1 MENEMMTLEQLAVYL
16 QRDLRDVSKLANR
29 GHLPGRKVGGEWR
42 FSPAEINHWLET
54 QMSDYT
60 EQQLT
65 AVEQGPGRGGDS
77 EALVSALLSE
87 ATVAVPLPATTKAS
101 VLRELVR
108 LAEGSWQVYDA
119 GALLTAVK
127 HREELASTA
136 LESGVA
142 IPHPHRPLPHTVL
155 GESLMAFG
163 RTATTIPFGPH
174 GNECDLF
181 FLVCCTNQSLHLRVL
196 ARISRLILRPGFVDE
211 LRAAQTPAE
220 TYHLIEAAER
230 DLIA

>member
-1 MENEMMTLEQLAVYL
+1 MDHEMMTLEQLASYL
-16 QRDLRDVSKLANR
+16 QRDLREVTKLANR

-42 FSPAEINHWLET
+42 FSPTEINHWLET
-54 QMSDYT
+54 QMPAYT

-65 AVEQGPGRGGDS
+65 AVEHGPGRAGDS
-77 EALVSALLSE
+77 EPLVSALLSE
-87 ATVAVPLPATTKAS
+87 ATIAVPLPATTKAS
-101 VLRELVR
+101 VLRELVKV
-108 LAEGSWQVYDA
+108 AERGWQVYDA
-119 GALLTAVK
+119 GALLAAVK
-127 HREELASTA
+127 HREDLASTA

-155 GESLMAFG
+155 GESLMALG

-181 FLVCCTNQSLHLRVL
+181 FLVCCTNQSTHLRVL
-196 ARISRLILRPGFVDE
+196 ARISRLILRPGFIDD
-211 LRAAQTPAE
+211 LRAAQTAAE
-220 TYHLIEAAER
+220 TYQVIEAAER

>member
-1 MENEMMTLEQLAVYL
+1 MDNEIMTLEQLAVYL
-16 QRDLRDVSKLANR
+16 QRDLREVSKLASR

-42 FSPAEINHWLET
+42 FSPVEINHWLET

-65 AVEQGPGRGGDS
+65 AVEQGPGCGGDS
-77 EALVSALLSE
+77 EPLVSALLSE
-87 ATVAVPLPATTKAS
+87 STIAVPLPATTKAS

-119 GALLTAVK
+119 AALLTAVK
-127 HREELASTA
+127 HREDLASTA

-142 IPHPHRPLPHTVL
+142 IPHPHRPLPPTVL

-174 GNECDLF
+174 GNESDLF
-181 FLVCCTNQSLHLRVL
+181 FLVCCTNQSIHLRVL

-211 LRAAQTPAE
+211 LRAAQTSAD
-220 TYHLIEAAER
+220 TYQVIEAAER